1 MTEPLPPG
9 RARAARAW
17 LTAREAADGRLPVRI
32 VDLAVVLGTGV
43 LALPP
48 VTGRDEPEVA
58 VVGLAMAVALAFR
71 RALPVAVMAAVSV
84 LALFQVAALARAP
97 EGYDLAVLVAMYSVV
112 RYAHWMLSGRSWPP
126 RSPSGW

>member
-58 VVGLAMAVALAFR
+58 VVGLAMAV
-71 RALPVAVMAAVSV
+71 VSV